1 MASSTGTRFFL
12 FALILWLNFIPSAQ
26 ARRRHSR
33 RLRIPTH
40 PIYLWAKT
48 LAESKDDD
56 QRKIAAFKLSQYS
69 QPIFQEPVIDAL
81 LSCVSDDNLH
91 IKVLCTK
98 ALGRARK
105 RSKSTLVRNALVKQY
120 KAEPFLRNTVVR
132 TFIALNADEPHI
144 QKMLMA
150 EMQQNKKPGELIV
163 LMSYFEKFGSGDD
176 AFVKDLSK
184 IYHENTDPRVRV
196 SVAKAI
202 SERADGQKEVIE
214 LLAECTGSSDTPL
227 VLTCLTGLQAQGTKN
242 PLTWSAVERTILSRD
257 PDVLETTLDVIDALP
272 ESPNPK
278 VSARLLQI
286 ITDADDSELREKA
299 VLSLGVCGNKS
310 SDVVDLLQRL
320 VEEESVGEDIRIA
333 AALVL
338 GKQAEAFPVA
348 PRRILDNCGTKEK
361 SQNLRTACQLG
372 LQELKTRTAPPK
384 KGEGNSSAP
393 FIQPRESLV
402 ATQSHRR
409 CRSSLGS

>member
-1 MASSTGTRFFL
+1 MVPTFGFRAFL
-12 FALILWLNFIPSAQ
+12 VALILIFGFAPSAS
-26 ARRRHSR
+26 ARRKHSR

-48 LAESKDDD
+48 LSESKDND

-69 QPIFQEPVIDAL
+69 QPIYQEPVIDAL

-98 ALGRARK
+98 ALGRSRK
-105 RSKSTLVRNALVKQY
+105 RSKSTLVRNALIKQY

-132 TFIALNADEPHI
+132 TFIALNADESNI
-144 QKMLMA
+144 QKLLMTEA
-150 EMQQNKKPGELIV
+150 QQNKKPGELIV
-163 LMSYFEKFGSGDD
+163 LMSYFEKFGSGED
-176 AFVKDLSK
+176 AFVKDLTK
-184 IYHENTDPRVRV
+184 IFHENTDARVRA

-214 LLAECTGSSDTPL
+214 LLAECTGSTDTPL
-227 VLTCLTGLQAQGTKN
+227 VLTCLGGLQAQGTKN
-242 PLTWSAVERTILSRD
+242 PITWAAVEKTIYSRD

-278 VSARLLQI
+278 ISARLLQI

-310 SDVVDLLQRL
+310 ADIVDLLQRL

-338 GKQAEAFPVA
+338 GKQAESFPVA
-348 PRRILDNCGTKEK
+348 PRRILDNCGTREK

-372 LQELKTRTAPPK
+372 LQELKTRTASTQK
-384 KGEGNSSAP
+384 DEGN
-393 FIQPRESLV
+393 RETASKK
-402 ATQSHRR
+402 
-409 CRSSLGS
+409 

>member
-1 MASSTGTRFFL
+1 MSPLNGFKLAL
-12 FALILWLNFIPSAQ
+12 AALILSFLFVPSAE
-26 ARRRHSR
+26 ARRKQTR

-48 LAESKDDD
+48 LAESKDND

-98 ALGRARK
+98 ALGRSRK
-105 RSKSTLVRNALVKQY
+105 RSKSTQVRNALIKQY
-120 KAEPFLRNTVVR
+120 KSEPFLRNTVVR
-132 TFIALNADEPHI
+132 TFISLNADEANI
-144 QKMLMA
+144 QKMLMSEA
-150 EMQQNKKPGELIV
+150 QQNKKPGELVV

-176 AFVKDLSK
+176 NFVKALSK
-184 IYHENTDPRVRV
+184 IYHENNDPRVRA
-196 SVAKAI
+196 SVAKVI

-227 VLTCLTGLQAQGTKN
+227 VLTCLGGLQAQGTKN

-272 ESPNPK
+272 ESPNQK

-310 SDVVDLLQRL
+310 ADIVDLLQRL
-320 VEEESVGEDIRIA
+320 V
-333 AALVL
+333 
-338 GKQAEAFPVA
+338 
-348 PRRILDNCGTKEK
+348 
-361 SQNLRTACQLG
+361 
-372 LQELKTRTAPPK
+372 
-384 KGEGNSSAP
+384 
-393 FIQPRESLV
+393 
-402 ATQSHRR
+402 
-409 CRSSLGS
+409 